1 MLAWRQ
7 AWDVGGVTAIQ
18 SGPSSTT
25 APTLRSS
32 VAMAAMRSVSFTRQL
47 AMLRPSVEASIA
59 DQRKASL
66 ASGPTLGFHED
77 FGRFCGGQLNQR
89 ENIAERAQGFLGIE
103 RSLANHLGI
112 QPHPGELDEILVVRQ
127 RQIESEGVSHFDD
140 VPSGSEV
147 ALRDADFLREH
158 IHRAERQD
166 SHSGTR
172 TRDAVDDFV
181 DRSITTSC
189 DDVFKPLRH
198 GFLGDP
204 AGIASF
210 GSCSQDR
217 FRSQFT
223 NPFGESRGFL
233 AAGGRIEDND
243 RLIHTSLS
251 HGKP

>member
-1 MLAWRQ
+1 M
-7 AWDVGGVTAIQ
+7 
-18 SGPSSTT
+18 
-25 APTLRSS
+25 
-32 VAMAAMRSVSFTRQL
+32 
-47 AMLRPSVEASIA
+47 
-59 DQRKASL
+59 
-66 ASGPTLGFHED
+66 
-77 FGRFCGGQLNQR
+77 NQR
-89 ENIAERAQGFLGIE
+89 ENIAERAQGFFGIE
-103 RSLANHLGI
+103 RSLANHLGV

-127 RQIESEGVSHFDD
+127 RQIEREGFSFFDD
-140 VPSGSEV
+140 FPRGREVPLGN
-147 ALRDADFLREH
+147 ADFLGEN
-158 IHRAERQD
+158 IDRAERQD

-181 DRSITTSC
+181 DRSITTSR